1 MPRNYTL
8 ADAAK
13 LLGTGRNRLT
23 RDLKARGILDHN
35 RLPKQ
40 ADIDAGR
47 FVIKLKTHANNP
59 LMNEGNGQPYHLTM
73 VTPKGLL
80 WLAKL
85 LGVEVEQA
93 DQERAA

>member
-1 MPRNYTL
+1 MRNYTL
-8 ADAAK
+8 AEAAK

-23 RDLKARGILDHN
+23 KDLKARGILDHD
-35 RLPKQ
+35 RLPKKQ

-47 FVIKLKTHANNP
+47 FFIKLKQHAKNP
-59 LMNEGNGQPYHLTM
+59 LMNGGNGQPYHLTM
-73 VTPKGLL
+73 ITPKGLL